1 LFLSYL
7 QPFLLSKEKDI
18 DKNLQLF
25 RGLFKTLAF
34 NIVFKLYTNFKQT
47 LLNFLYKNNNPRVL
61 GNPNV
66 ALLTTVLA
74 NSSLEAMS
82 GFDCLIK
89 QEEEEDNENDK
100 TEKERVERERKERAE
115 RERIERE
122 ERERIEREEKERIE
136 QEERREYLERAR
148 LEIEHLEQHRERLE
162 RDRIDKEKQER
173 EKSEHQHQEEV
184 KEPTENK
191 FKEIWN
197 LNKLDRRDPKPNYSK
212 ESLQTRRSKEN
223 KIHEETPIPPSRI
236 SSKLDSKTSNIAS
249 RIKQRREIIEII
261 EKGKQLK

>member
-1 LFLSYL
+1 M
-7 QPFLLSKEKDI
+7 Q
-18 DKNLQLF
+18 
-25 RGLFKTLAF
+25 
-34 NIVFKLYTNFKQT
+34 
-47 LLNFLYKNNNPRVL
+47 
-61 GNPNV
+61 NPNV
-66 ALLTTVLA
+66 ALLTTVMA
-74 NSSLEAMS
+74 NSSSLEVMS
-82 GFDCLIK
+82 GFDYLIK
-89 QEEEEDNENDK
+89 QEEDNHDDNS
-100 TEKERVERERKERAE
+100 EKERVKRERKERAE

-136 QEERREYLERAR
+136 QLERREYIERAR
-148 LEIEHLEQHRERLE
+148 LEIELLEQHRERLE

-173 EKSEHQHQEEV
+173 EKSEHQHQAEVV

-191 FKEIWN
+191 FKEIEN
-197 LNKLDRRDPKPNYSK
+197 LNKLDRRDPKPTYSK